1 MLRQRRYRHPIGL
14 DDARLRAYVASVLV
28 DLNLASA
35 LISVIII
42 DIVLAGDNAIVVGMA
57 AAGLPAERRR
67 RVIAA
72 GIGAATVLRIL
83 FAFVAV
89 ELLQTVIGLTLAGGL
104 LLLWVAWKMHREI
117 SDAHAVPL
125 PGGETRPRQKTQMQ
139 ALGQIVLA
147 DLSMS
152 LDNVLAVAGV
162 ARDHPFV
169 LVVGLV
175 LSIAMMGVASTF
187 IARARPAS
195 GSRGSGSASSPLS
208 RYGWSGTAR
217 AQFCAERS
225 AQPGPFVGSALTIP
239 TASASPAR
247 GAFPRRW

>member
-1 MLRQRRYRHPIGL
+1 M
-14 DDARLRAYVASVLV
+14 LV

-57 AAGLPAERRR
+57 AAGLPVKRRR

-72 GIGAATVLRIL
+72 GIAAATVLRIL

-89 ELLQTVIGLTLAGGL
+89 ELLHTVIGLTLAGGL

-117 SDAHAVPL
+117 SDAHAVPS
-125 PGGETRPRQKTQMQ
+125 PGGAIPPRQKTQAQ

-162 ARDHPFV
+162 ARAHPFV

-187 IARARPAS
+187 IARLLDRAFWLSWVGLGIITLVALRMIWE
-195 GSRGSGSASSPLS
+195 GSAQILH
-208 RYGWSGTAR
+208 
-217 AQFCAERS
+217 RS
-225 AQPGPFVGSALTIP
+225 AAL
-239 TASASPAR
+239 SLGLS
-247 GAFPRRW
+247 

>member
-1 MLRQRRYRHPIGL
+1 M
-14 DDARLRAYVASVLV
+14 
-28 DLNLASA
+28 DLNQASA
-35 LISVIII
+35 LLSVLII

-57 AAGLPAERRR
+57 AAGLPAQRRR

-89 ELLQTVIGLTLAGGL
+89 ELLQTVIGVTLAGGL
-104 LLLWVAWKMHREI
+104 LLLWVAWKMQREI
-117 SDAHAVPL
+117 SAAHPVAE
-125 PGGETRPRQKTQMQ
+125 PGGGAGTRHRPREKTQAQ
-139 ALGQIVLA
+139 ALLQIVLA

-175 LSIAMMGVASTF
+175 LSVALMGVASTYV
-187 IARARPAS
+187 ARLLDRAFWLSWVGLGIITLVALRMIWD
-195 GSRGSGSASSPLS
+195 GSSQILHKSAALAIGLS
-208 RYGWSGTAR
+208 
-217 AQFCAERS
+217 
-225 AQPGPFVGSALTIP
+225 
-239 TASASPAR
+239 
-247 GAFPRRW
+247 

>member
-1 MLRQRRYRHPIGL
+1 VSRRHRYRHPIGL
-14 DDARLRAYVASVLV
+14 DDIRLRAYVASVLV
-28 DLNLASA
+28 DLNQASA

-42 DIVLAGDNAIVVGMA
+42 DVVLAGDNAIVVAMA
-57 AAGLPAERRR
+57 AAGLPVERRR
-67 RVIAA
+67 PVIAA

-117 SDAHAVPL
+117 SDTHSVSGADGEARVP
-125 PGGETRPRQKTQMQ
+125 RRKTPAQ

-147 DLSMS
+147 DLSVA
-152 LDNVLAVAGV
+152 LDTVMDVAGV

-175 LSIAMMGVASTF
+175 LSIALMGVASTF
-187 IARARPAS
+187 IARLLDRAAWLSWVGLGIITLVALRMIWE
-195 GSRGSGSASSPLS
+195 GSTQLLHHSAALS
-208 RYGWSGTAR
+208 LAG
-217 AQFCAERS
+217 
-225 AQPGPFVGSALTIP
+225 
-239 TASASPAR
+239 
-247 GAFPRRW
+247 

>member
-1 MLRQRRYRHPIGL
+1 
-14 DDARLRAYVASVLV
+14 VLV
-28 DLNLASA
+28 DLEQASA
-35 LISVIII
+35 FISVIII
-42 DIVLAGDNAIVVGMA
+42 DIVLAGDNAIVVAMA
-57 AAGLPAERRR
+57 AAGLPVEHRR

-89 ELLQTVIGLTLAGGL
+89 ELLQTVIGVTLGGGL

-117 SDAHAVPL
+117 SDAHSAAA
-125 PGGETRPRQKTQMQ
+125 PGEEAGAGRQPRKKTPMQ

-175 LSIAMMGVASTF
+175 LSIALMGVASTF
-187 IARARPAS
+187 VARLLDRAS
-195 GSRGSGSASSPLS
+195 WLSWVGLGIITLVALRMIWDGSTQILHQSAALS
-208 RYGWSGTAR
+208 L
-217 AQFCAERS
+217 
-225 AQPGPFVGSALTIP
+225 AL
-239 TASASPAR
+239 S
-247 GAFPRRW
+247 

>member
-1 MLRQRRYRHPIGL
+1 MSRQRRYRHQIGL
-14 DDARLRAYVASVLV
+14 DDTGRRAYVASVLV
-28 DLNLASA
+28 DLNQASA

-72 GIGAATVLRIL
+72 GIAAATVLRIL

-89 ELLQTVIGLTLAGGL
+89 ELLQTVIGVTLAGGL

-117 SDAHAVPL
+117 SDSHLVAAAD
-125 PGGETRPRQKTQMQ
+125 GEDGALRRPREKTQAQ

-169 LVVGLV
+169 LVAGLV
-175 LSIAMMGVASTF
+175 LSIALMGVASTF
-187 IARARPAS
+187 IARLLDRAS
-195 GSRGSGSASSPLS
+195 WLSWVGLGIITLVALRMIWEGSTQLLHQGA
-208 RYGWSGTAR
+208 
-217 AQFCAERS
+217 
-225 AQPGPFVGSALTIP
+225 AL
-239 TASASPAR
+239 AVA
-247 GAFPRRW
+247 G

>member
-1 MLRQRRYRHPIGL
+1 M
-14 DDARLRAYVASVLV
+14 
-28 DLNLASA
+28 
-35 LISVIII
+35 III
-42 DIVLAGDNAIVVGMA
+42 DIVLAGDNAIVVAMA
-57 AAGLPAERRR
+57 AAGLPVEHRR

-89 ELLQTVIGLTLAGGL
+89 ELLQTVIGVTLGGGL

-117 SDAHAVPL
+117 SDAHSAAA
-125 PGGETRPRQKTQMQ
+125 PGEEAGAGRQPRKKTPMQ

-175 LSIAMMGVASTF
+175 LSIALMGVASTF
-187 IARARPAS
+187 IARLLDRAAWLSWVGLGIITLVALRMIWD
-195 GSRGSGSASSPLS
+195 GSTQILQQSATL
-208 RYGWSGTAR
+208 G
-217 AQFCAERS
+217 
-225 AQPGPFVGSALTIP
+225 L
-239 TASASPAR
+239 
-247 GAFPRRW
+247 